1 MKKSAAAPKAAVVP
15 AWRQHLHY
23 RLKEGALIAIG
34 ALCLFLMMAL
44 LTYGKDDPGWSHNSK
59 IDDVQNFGGPVG
71 SYSADILFM
80 ILGYFAYIFPLLLA
94 IKTWQIF
101 RQRHEPWQWSGWLF
115 S

>member
-1 MKKSAAAPKAAVVP
+1 MP

-59 IDDVQNFGGPVG
+59 IDDVQNFGGP
-71 SYSADILFM
+71 A
-80 ILGYFAYIFPLLLA
+80 
-94 IKTWQIF
+94 
-101 RQRHEPWQWSGWLF
+101 GWCWRGAG
-115 S
+115 

>member
-71 SYSADILFM
+71 S
-80 ILGYFAYIFPLLLA
+80 
-94 IKTWQIF
+94 
-101 RQRHEPWQWSGWLF
+101 
-115 S
+115 